1 MIGEILDAKY
11 RIDKQLG
18 AGGMGNV
25 YLRRISEQPVSSPS
39 K

>member
-11 RIDKQLG
+11 RIDKHS
-18 AGGMGNV
+18 ARAEWATSTW
-25 YLRRISEQPVSSPS
+25 RRISERLASLRS